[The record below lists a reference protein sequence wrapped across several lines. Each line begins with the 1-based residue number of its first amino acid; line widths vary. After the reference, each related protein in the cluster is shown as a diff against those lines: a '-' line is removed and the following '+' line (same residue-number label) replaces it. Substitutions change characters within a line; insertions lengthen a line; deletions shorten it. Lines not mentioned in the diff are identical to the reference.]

1 MPYADFRNLRLHY
14 ELDGPEESRVLVL
27 SHSIGTTTEMW
38 KHVAPDFAKKFRV
51 LNCDTR
57 GHGGSSVP
65 NGPCAIA
72 ELGGDV
78 LALLD
83 SLGVERC
90 IFCGLSLG
98 GMIGIWMG
106 IHAPERLEKLV
117 LANTA
122 ARIGT
127 QNMWN
132 ARIRSVQEE
141 GMASLA
147 DAVMERW
154 FTREFR
160 HASPAI
166 VAPVRQ
172 MFLDTSPEGYIACC
186 AAIRD
191 ADFTTNLRA
200 IRAPTLVVAGR
211 DDPATTPEDARF
223 LAQNISGARYV
234 ELETA
239 HLSPIEDPAGFSAAV
254 LEFVSDEEE

>member
-1 MPYADFRNLRLHY
+1 MPYADFRNLRMHY
-14 ELDGPEESRVLVL
+14 ELDGLEDGQALVL

-38 KHVAPDFAKKFRV
+38 KHVAPDFAKQFRL

-65 NGPCAIA
+65 DGPYSIE
-72 ELGGDV
+72 ELGSDV

-83 SLGVERC
+83 SHGIERC

-98 GMIGIWMG
+98 GMIGIWLG
-106 IHAPERLEKLV
+106 IHAPERLEKLI

-127 QNMWN
+127 NESWN
-132 ARIRSVQEE
+132 ARIRTVQQG
-141 GMASLA
+141 GMVSIA

-154 FTREFR
+154 FTRAFR
-160 HASPAI
+160 KASSAA

-172 MFLDTSPEGYIACC
+172 MLLDTSPKGYVACC

-191 ADFTTNLRA
+191 ADFTANLNA
-200 IRAPTLVVAGR
+200 IQTPTLVIAG
-211 DDPATTPEDARF
+211 DSDPATTPADGRL
-223 LAQNISGARYV
+223 LAQNIPGARYL

-239 HLSPIEDPAGFSAAV
+239 HLSPIENPAGFSAAV
-254 LEFVSDEEE
+254 LEFASGEVE

>member
-1 MPYADFRNLRLHY
+1 MPHAEIQNLRQHY
-14 ELDGPEESRVLVL
+14 ELVGPEERRVLVL

-38 KHVAPDFAKKFRV
+38 KHVAPTFAKRFRV

-65 NGPCAIA
+65 DGPYSIA
-72 ELGGDV
+72 DLGRDV

-83 SLGVERC
+83 RLDIGQC

-98 GMIGIWMG
+98 GMIGIWLG
-106 IHAPERLEKLV
+106 IHAPERLEKLI

-127 QNMWN
+127 RNMWN
-132 ARIRSVQEE
+132 ARIRSVQEG
-141 GMASLA
+141 GMAAIA

-154 FTREFR
+154 FTSAFR
-160 HASPAI
+160 QASPAV

-172 MFLDTSPEGYIACC
+172 MFLDTPPNGYVACC
-186 AAIRD
+186 EAIRD
-191 ADFTTNLRA
+191 ADFTTDLSA
-200 IRAPTLVVAGR
+200 IRTPTLVIAGR
-211 DDPATTPEDARF
+211 DDPATTPDDARF

-239 HLSPIEDPAGFSAAV
+239 HLSPIENPDGFSGAV
-254 LEFVSDEEE
+254 QKFISGEVA